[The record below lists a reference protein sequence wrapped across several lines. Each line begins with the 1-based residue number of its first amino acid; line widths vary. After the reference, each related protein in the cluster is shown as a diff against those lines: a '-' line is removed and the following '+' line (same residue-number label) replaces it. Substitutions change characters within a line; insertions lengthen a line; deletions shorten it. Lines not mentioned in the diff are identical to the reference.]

1 MQRVVIDPS
10 QIDGGRVR
18 LDREQSH
25 YLYRVLRLHGGDRFI
40 AIDGGGRWWLAQLC
54 AEAQAELLEEMAVS
68 TELPI
73 AVTAIVGLPKSGFDE
88 IVRQT
93 TELGVTTIAPVTS
106 DRTLLRPSRQKLE
119 RWRRIVKEAA
129 EQSERQIVPDLRD
142 PVPWDAAISALGEAR
157 RYLCV
162 ARGDNVPHLCEI
174 LCASSGEAAA
184 IRRRRR
190 VAIATGPE
198 GGWTPA
204 EVERAIAAGFQ
215 PVSLG
220 RRILRAVTAPVVALS
235 LIAAAYEG

>member
-142 PVPWDAAISALGEAR
+142 PVPWDAAIAAVGEAR

-162 ARGDNVPHLCEI
+162 ARGDDVPHLCES
-174 LCASSGEAAA
+174 LHVSSGEA
-184 IRRRRR
+184 

-220 RRILRAVTAPVVALS
+220 RRILRAVTAPAVALS
-235 LIAAAYEG
+235 IVAAACEV

>member
-54 AEAQAELLEEMAVS
+54 AEAQAELLEELAVS

-129 EQSERQIVPDLRD
+129 EQSERQIVPDLLD
-142 PVPWDAAISALGEAR
+142 PVPWDAAIAAVGEAR

-162 ARGDNVPHLCEI
+162 ARGDDVPHLCES
-174 LCASSGEAAA
+174 LRVSSGEA
-184 IRRRRR
+184 

-204 EVERAIAAGFQ
+204 EVERAIGAGFQ

-220 RRILRAVTAPVVALS
+220 RRILRTVTAPVVALS
-235 LIAAAYEG
+235 IIAAAYEG